1 MRIFDVI
8 QHSFSSNEI
17 LHRIQTNDIRTFS
30 SLIVTEGQVAV
41 FLKNG
46 AIVQTYTAGR
56 YTLKTDIIPVLEKIV
71 NLVYSSSPYNAEVIF
86 IKTTNIMGVRW
97 GTSKPIQ
104 ARDKEFKIPIEMV
117 GYGVFGFKITNFE
130 KYIKNFVGDATQQTT
145 LNIYNILQTNI
156 YQIFTKELTAALA
169 KDNLSGLDV
178 SSLIETISDNV
189 SARMPNIFVDNG
201 IEIINFSI
209 ESLTLTDEVTEILT
223 NILSKKLEL
232 DTLGDKY
239 EMVKKLDALNNF
251 SMKENVENG
260 GGNNIADLIVTANI
274 MKDYFGNSNET
285 NNQNNSNNN
294 TATPLF
300 YFIIDNN
307 GNKSKPLT
315 FNKVK
320 SMIESNELNKDN
332 LVFYNGLED
341 YVELSN
347 CDKFNNLFNN

>member
-8 QHSFSSNEI
+8 QYSFSSNEI

-30 SLIVTEGQVAV
+30 SLIVTEGQVAI

-46 AIVQTYTAGR
+46 AIIQTYTAGR

-117 GYGVFGFKITNFE
+117 GFGMFGFKITDFE

-145 LNIYNILQTNI
+145 LNIYNSLQSNI
-156 YQIFTKELTAALA
+156 YQIFTKELANALA

-178 SSLIETISDNV
+178 SSLLEIISDNV
-189 SARMPNIFVDNG
+189 SARMPNLFVDNG
-201 IEIINFSI
+201 IEIINFTI
-209 ESLTLTDEVTEILT
+209 ESLTLTDEVTKLLT
-223 NILSKKLEL
+223 DILSKKLEL
-232 DTLGDKY
+232 ETLGEKY
-239 EMVKKLDALNNF
+239 EMVKKMDAVNNF
-251 SMKENVENG
+251 SMKENVENSG
-260 GGNNIADLIVTANI
+260 GGNNIADIIVTAN
-274 MKDYFGNSNET
+274 MVKDMFNTSNNDN
-285 NNQNNSNNN
+285 NNQQNN
-294 TATPLF
+294 TATPTF
-300 YFIIDNN
+300 YFIIDND

-332 LVFYNGLED
+332 LVFFNGLED
-341 YVELSN
+341 YIELSN
-347 CDKFNNLFNN
+347 CEKFSNLFQ